1 MRSKR
6 INACIEAAREHPC
19 GVLARPAACCLFAS
33 VYTTLAAVSF
43 CKPLPGR
50 EQTKRGFRTGFALHA
65 VAATML
71 RSYPKLMLP
80 DDGDAVAHA
89 RAAERAPPF
98 YPLRAGRADAPVAAR
113 QEHE

>member
-33 VYTTLAAVSF
+33 VYTTLAAGF
-43 CKPLPGR
+43 FLEPLPGR
-50 EQTKRGFRTGFALHA
+50 EQTKTGFPDGFRARRRRRDPCA
-65 VAATML
+65 
-71 RSYPKLMLP
+71 SYAKLMLP